1 MSSTDDFDRW
11 TEEFAVE
18 WMRRKPQ
25 SATRSQYFSGEAQ
38 DANDRKLALEN
49 VYGGVF
55 GVEESQAAAQ
65 LAQRGLQKL
74 TEFDG
79 AALSAEQQTS
89 AAIIE
94 HRLRDVAAS
103 ANFAQHRFV
112 FNSFVGLHLS
122 LVTFLSTMHPLRN
135 ERDAEN
141 YLARLEQVAP
151 RLHEGI
157 AQADAAGKN
166 GFVPPGFILSRAIEQ
181 LNQLTGCSPSES
193 PLVANFARGR
203 SQMGALAPQ
212 QSDRFVERAHR
223 IVETAVNPALRSVRD
238 LLQTQLAQARDVAGA
253 WSLPDGDAYY
263 AHCLASI
270 TGTSMS
276 AKEIHEIGLR
286 EVARIERE
294 MDGLLRRLGFPEGTM
309 KQRVEALNETILP
322 PHDPDPRPMILQQ
335 LQEIVDDAQRR
346 SELSFD
352 LRPSAPVI
360 VLREPAYSEKSAAAH
375 YTTPAP
381 DGSRPGVY
389 WAPLADLTP
398 KVMWLGTGTKTT
410 CYHEAIPGHHFQL
423 ALQQEMRGLPRF
435 RKYDAFGFDVAF
447 VEGWALYAEHF
458 CDEDGWYE
466 GDLPSRVG
474 YLEAQLFRARRLVAD
489 TGIHAFRWTK
499 QQAMDYGFTEA
510 EIERYFCWPGQ
521 ATAYM
526 VGFLRILELREKAK
540 RALGDRFSIKAF
552 HNAML
557 RGGGMPLDVL
567 AHEIDRWVN
576 SLCRS

>member
-1 MSSTDDFDRW
+1 MSIADDFDRW
-11 TEEFAVE
+11 SDEFAAE
-18 WMRRKPQ
+18 WMRYSPQ
-25 SATRSQYFSGEAQ
+25 SATRSQYFSGDAQ
-38 DANDRKLALEN
+38 DENDRRLALEN

-55 GVEESQAAAQ
+55 GVEESQAQAERAR
-65 LAQRGLQKL
+65 RGLQEL
-74 TEFDG
+74 AAFDT
-79 AALSAEQQTS
+79 AQLSPERRTS

-94 HRLRDVAAS
+94 HRLRDAVAS
-103 ANFAQHRFV
+103 ATFAQHRFV

-135 ERDAEN
+135 ARDAEN
-141 YLARLEQVAP
+141 YLARLQQVAP
-151 RLHEGI
+151 RLDEGI
-157 AQADAAGKN
+157 AEADAAGKN
-166 GFVPPGFILSRAIEQ
+166 GFVAPDFILRRAIEQ
-181 LNQLTGCSPSES
+181 LDQLAGASASDN
-193 PLVANFARGR
+193 PLVANFKRGV
-203 SQMGALAPQ
+203 SDVADVPQ
-212 QSDRFVERAHR
+212 QERERLVNAAR
-223 IVETAVNPALRSVRD
+223 EIVETAVIPALRRVRD
-238 LLQTQLAQARDVAGA
+238 LLQAQLAQGRAIAGA
-253 WSLPDGDAYY
+253 WSLPDGESYY
-263 AHCLASI
+263 AQCLASI

-294 MDGLLRRLGFPEGTM
+294 MDGLLRELGFPDGTM
-309 KQRVEALNETILP
+309 KERVEALNATLLP
-322 PHDPDPRPMILQQ
+322 PQEPDPRPMILRQ
-335 LQEIVDDAQRR
+335 LQELVDDAHRR
-346 SELSFD
+346 SETSFD

-381 DGSRPGVY
+381 DGSRPGIY

-398 KVMWLGTGTKTT
+398 KVMWIGAGTKTT

-423 ALQQEMRGLPRF
+423 ALQQEMRDLPRF
-435 RKYDAFGFDVAF
+435 RKYDAFGLDVAF

-458 CDEDGWYE
+458 CDEDGWYD

-474 YLEAQLFRARRLVAD
+474 YLEAQLFRARRLVVD
-489 TGIHAFRWTK
+489 TGIHAFKWTK

-526 VGFLRILELREKAK
+526 VGFLRILELREKAQ
-540 RALGDRFSIKAF
+540 RALGDRFSMKDF

-567 AHEIDRWVN
+567 AQVIDEWSTHCLQR
-576 SLCRS
+576 